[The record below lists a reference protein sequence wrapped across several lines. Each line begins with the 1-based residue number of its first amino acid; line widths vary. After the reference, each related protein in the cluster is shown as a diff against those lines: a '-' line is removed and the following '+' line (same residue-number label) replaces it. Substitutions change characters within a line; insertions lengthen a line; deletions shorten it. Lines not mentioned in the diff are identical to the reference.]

1 MRKGVNEKRFKC
13 FRRIVYYTETFLSL
27 LFMEKNIIRDK
38 YKLEGVL
45 GRGHFGTVCKAR
57 ILKTQEPVAVK
68 LEIRSSDHVV
78 SLRHE
83 SMILRHLNQFRIAN
97 IPQIHYYGIQD
108 PYACLVLTYYHEKSL
123 DYYALELE
131 HVHEWWTQACHI
143 LKDIHTQGIV
153 HRDLKPSHFM
163 KVTHRSLSGQ
173 ETTEWHLIDFG
184 LATVYTNHHSQIRD
198 TIVGSPNWISVY
210 IHEGHEPTR
219 RDDYITLIYIF
230 LDLCLQT
237 VNNGLPWIDKVGGFH
252 QIACKENQWLIEQ
265 KSWISLK
272 YILDKSILN
281 TEEKTLFGKLLFLG
295 ERLQMKDKPPYDQ
308 VCFEF

>member
-1 MRKGVNEKRFKC
+1 
-13 FRRIVYYTETFLSL
+13 
-27 LFMEKNIIRDK
+27 MEKNIIRDK

-45 GRGHFGTVCKAR
+45 GRGHFGTVCKGR

-108 PYACLVLTYYHEKSL
+108 PYACLVLTYYNEKSL
-123 DYYALELE
+123 DYYDLELE
-131 HVHEWWTQACHI
+131 HIYEWWIQACHI
-143 LKDIHTQGIV
+143 LKAIHTQGIV

-163 KVTHRSLSGQ
+163 KVTHRSLSPGQ

-184 LATVYTNHHSQIRD
+184 LATVYTNHDSQIRD

-230 LDLCLQT
+230 MDLCLQT
-237 VNNGLPWIDKVGGFH
+237 VNAGLDR
-252 QIACKENQWLIEQ
+252 
-265 KSWISLK
+265 KS
-272 YILDKSILN
+272 
-281 TEEKTLFGKLLFLG
+281 
-295 ERLQMKDKPPYDQ
+295 
-308 VCFEF
+308 VV